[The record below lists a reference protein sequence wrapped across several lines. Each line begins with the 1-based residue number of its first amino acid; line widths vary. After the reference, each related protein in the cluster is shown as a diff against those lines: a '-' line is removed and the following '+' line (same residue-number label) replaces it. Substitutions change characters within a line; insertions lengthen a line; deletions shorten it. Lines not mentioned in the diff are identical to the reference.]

1 MIHLLRMVMTPDL
14 PTKRYSGSD
23 YSPFALAHDT
33 PSCACCRDRQG
44 HTRQAL
50 VESVDMF
57 GAFLC
62 NGHTVSAGG
71 QRGACGTT
79 KSPFGTAN
87 RLCPMAV
94 AMSAARGS
102 TEISS
107 VYRGSGLRGRR

>member
-1 MIHLLRMVMTPDL
+1 M
-14 PTKRYSGSD
+14 
-23 YSPFALAHDT
+23 AHDT

-79 KSPFGTAN
+79 KSPFGTAK
-87 RLCPMAV
+87 PAV
-94 AMSAARGS
+94 PNGRCHVCRKGK
-102 TEISS
+102 
-107 VYRGSGLRGRR
+107 YRKI

>member
-1 MIHLLRMVMTPDL
+1 MLWHVLI
-14 PTKRYSGSD
+14 S
-23 YSPFALAHDT
+23 LAEDSHF
-33 PSCACCRDRQG
+33 SCAF
-44 HTRQAL
+44 TQAL

-87 RLCPMAV
+87 RLCPMV
-94 AMSAARGS
+94 VTMSAARGS
-102 TEISS
+102 TERSS
-107 VYRGSGLRGRR
+107 VYRGSGLRAVGEQCRIREREVP